1 MKIFQ
6 ALHNQ
11 NSSPTLVVAQS
22 EEDAISL
29 VKEYLLHTQQG
40 DENDIVVSSVIE
52 VDITEDVI
60 QLLANQYA
68 ESESSCFTNDMYGYL
83 NGFKQALSILNPT
96 LFKKLF
102 PQ

>member
-22 EEDAISL
+22 EEDAITL
-29 VKEYLLHTQQG
+29 VKEYLLHTQQV